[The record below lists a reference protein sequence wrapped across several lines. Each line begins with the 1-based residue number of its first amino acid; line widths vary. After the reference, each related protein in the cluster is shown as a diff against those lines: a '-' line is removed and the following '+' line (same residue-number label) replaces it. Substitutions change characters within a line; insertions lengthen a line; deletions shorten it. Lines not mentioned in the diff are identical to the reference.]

1 MFSLL
6 QIPDGWLFF
15 LCSCVF
21 SKRLSLLQFYLLA
34 KYEKVK
40 LYVSARNFHFFIRR
54 HTNKMVER
62 QKVVKLFKT
71 SVEQPS
77 RIIPVR
83 CKRDKKL
90 SFLKSFLFR
99 DTLLLWVVV
108 LWVRIKRTKLMFS
121 DKSQSALLEYLETTS
136 IAYISSLTLF
146 LLVSVK

>member
-1 MFSLL
+1 M
-6 QIPDGWLFF
+6 DGCF
-15 LCSCVF
+15 SCVVAYF
-21 SKRLSLLQFYLLA
+21 LKYYHYYNFTCLLNTKKSSY
-34 KYEKVK
+34 
-40 LYVSARNFHFFIRR
+40 LYVSARNFHYFIRR